1 MLFRSVLLS
10 SHTGGFENISITDL
24 TDATAGFLSQW
35 RQLPFQADG
44 LMTGYVKSPE
54 QLQQIADFA
63 SQKGLVRFVDPIMA
77 DNGRLYAG
85 YDQSFVAA
93 MRAFCQEA
101 DIITPNLTE
110 ACLLADVPYLGD
122 AYDQEAIEHLL
133 TQLTPLNNK
142 HIILTGVSFEDG
154 SIGLA
159 HWDREKASVSYHFA
173 KAYPQNFFGTGDVL
187 SAILA
192 AGYFHGL
199 SLDAVATLALDIIDK
214 ILSLTLELERD
225 IKWGLCYEPYLGYL
239 ASRLMVLKEEK
250 E

>member
-1 MLFRSVLLS
+1 
-10 SHTGGFENISITDL
+10 
-24 TDATAGFLSQW
+24 
-35 RQLPFQADG
+35 
-44 LMTGYVKSPE
+44 MTGYIKSPE

-85 YDQSFVAA
+85 YEQSFVAA

-122 AYDQEAIEHLL
+122 AYDLEAIEHLL

-142 HIILTGVSFEDG
+142 HIILTGVSFEAG

-159 HWDREKASVSYHFA
+159 HWDREKASVSYHFV

-225 IKWGLCYEPYLGYL
+225 IKWGLCYEPYLGDL